1 MPWEYIALLAA
12 VWSGVVHDLLSAAW
26 TLIQA
31 GVLFYGLALTA
42 YLLARLATGERWK
55 WVGLAD
61 NFVPWWA
68 LGGLAAAGIVL
79 FSGSRW
85 LLVLP
90 QLPILIA
97 FLVWYGAALLPRSAP
112 TQAGH
117 TRTLTVA
124 TYNIKAAASDPQ
136 QVTAAVARL
145 GADVIGLQEVG
156 PQHTALFQT
165 ALCGQFP
172 HQTLCPELPFHG
184 VALLSRYPIIEET
197 VIRLFPDSM
206 LWLRTVVGVDDTPV
220 TIYVVHP
227 PPPWIVSSPRAY
239 DSARRDAEIAIL
251 REKYLCHESGPLI
264 VLGDFNMSDRSDA
277 YHALNHRLTD
287 SFREAGR
294 GLGLTFPAGNFLMFR
309 RWVRLIRIDY
319 VWHNAFFAAR
329 EAHVGRDS
337 GSSDHRPVV
346 ARLAWKENGDRG

>member
-1 MPWEYIALLAA
+1 MPWEYAALAA
-12 VWSGVVHDLLSAAW
+12 FIGSGTVHDLLSAAW

-31 GVLFYGLALTA
+31 GLWLYGLAMTA

-68 LGGLAAAGIVL
+68 LGGLAAAAIAL
-79 FSGSRW
+79 ISGPRW
-85 LLVLP
+85 LLVLL

-97 FLVWYGAALLPRSAP
+97 FLVMYGAVLLRHAAP

-136 QVTAAVARL
+136 QVTDAVAGL
-145 GADVIGLQEVG
+145 GADVVGLEEVG
-156 PQHTALFQT
+156 PRHTDLFRT
-165 ALCGQFP
+165 ALCGEFP
-172 HQTLCPELPFHG
+172 YQALYPELPFYG
-184 VALLSRYPIIEET
+184 VALLSHYPIVEET

-206 LWLRTVVGVDDTPV
+206 LWLRAVVRVEDTPV

-227 PPPWIVSSPRAY
+227 PPPWIASSPLVY
-239 DSARRDAEIAIL
+239 DSARRDSEIAIL
-251 REKYLCHESGPLI
+251 REKYLCHEIGPVI
-264 VLGDFNMSDRSDA
+264 VLGDFNMSDRSHA
-277 YHALNHRLTD
+277 YHTLNHGLTD

-294 GLGLTFPAGNFLMFR
+294 GLGLTFPAGTFLNIR

-319 VWHNAFFAAR
+319 VWHNAFLTACEAR
-329 EAHVGRDS
+329 VGRDS

-346 ARLAWKENGDRG
+346 ARLAWKENGGPE